1 MPLMENVEKFLLG
14 SLITIGVYMFGG
26 WSEGLITLAILC
38 VVDYL
43 TGMAA
48 AVYEGNKFPSDPT
61 KGLSSNKGFWGI
73 FKKFLMFLVIAILYR
88 IDSLLGLEGNLG
100 FMLGGLFFY
109 IGNELISLV
118 ENLVR
123 LDVALPKQLKQAVT
137 VFQSKSEQKSEDT
150 KSKTEE

>member
-14 SLITIGVYMFGG
+14 SLITIGAYMFGG

-48 AVYEGNKFPSDPT
+48 AVYEGNKFPNDPT

-137 VFQSKSEQKSEDT
+137 VFQSKSEQKPEDT

>member
-14 SLITIGVYMFGG
+14 SLITIGAYMFGG

-48 AVYEGNKFPSDPT
+48 AVYEGNKFPNDPT

-137 VFQSKSEQKSEDT
+137 VFQSKSEQKAEDT
-150 KSKTEE
+150 EDKTKE